1 VLFIVFVRRT
11 FPILTSLV
19 CLSVLLGGAPR
30 LWADDLQSWH
40 RLSLSVWQKDR
51 WEAQFSA
58 EGRWMEDSTRLHEY
72 LFTPQITW
80 QANEHLQAGMAYTL
94 LGVRDATGFNNDHRL
109 ELELNPH
116 WELTDWVRL
125 DLRNRL
131 EVRFR
136 EGPGNGTERTR
147 HRLQLSFPLHHTG
160 ALKSLFVNNEAFL
173 DLDRHQYNQN
183 RLTPLGLS
191 FRLNE
196 HTQMRIFYMLQ
207 STRIRA
213 DWDHAHALGTH
224 LQFQLR

>member
-1 VLFIVFVRRT
+1 MRRA
-11 FPILTSLV
+11 FPILALIIWSA
-19 CLSVLLGGAPR
+19 VLLGGVPR
-30 LWADDLQSWH
+30 LWADDLQGWH
-40 RLSLSVWQKDR
+40 RVSFSVWQKGR

-58 EGRWMEDSTRLHEY
+58 EGRWMEDSSRLHEY

-94 LGVRDATGFNNDHRL
+94 LGVRDATGFNSDHRL

-116 WELTDWVRL
+116 WELAEWVRL

-147 HRLQLSFPLHHTG
+147 HRVQFSIPLHHTG
-160 ALKSLFVNNEAFL
+160 ALKSLFVNNEVFL
-173 DLDRHQYNQN
+173 DLDHHQFNQN

-196 HTQMRIFYMLQ
+196 HAQLRLFYLLQ
-207 STRIRA
+207 STRTRA
-213 DWDHAHALGTH
+213 DWNHAHALGTH

>member
-1 VLFIVFVRRT
+1 
-11 FPILTSLV
+11 
-19 CLSVLLGGAPR
+19 
-30 LWADDLQSWH
+30 
-40 RLSLSVWQKDR
+40 
-51 WEAQFSA
+51 
-58 EGRWMEDSTRLHEY
+58 MEDSTRLHEY
-72 LFTPQITW
+72 LITPQISW

-94 LGVRDATGFNNDHRL
+94 LGVRDTAGFNNDHRL

-116 WELTDWVRL
+116 WELADWVRL

-147 HRLQLSFPLHHTG
+147 HRLQFSFPLYHTG
-160 ALKSLFVNNEAFL
+160 ALKSLFVNNEVFL

-183 RLTPLGLS
+183 RLTPLGVSIRLS
-191 FRLNE
+191 E
-196 HTQMRIFYMLQ
+196 HSQMRVFYMLQ
-207 STRIRA
+207 STRLRA